1 MNFNDIAKQIKETDY
16 NQITAAFKGA
26 DFKSVMEHVKAVIT
40 TKYYCFDGRTASGDF
55 WRYILPVIVLCCIPL
70 IGQLIALATILPTTG
85 ITCRRLH
92 DVGKSGWW
100 IFTILIPCVGWIF
113 YLTAVCAP
121 SQLNDNQYGPNPNG
135 SNPDEAWPVVVG
147 VALAVIFAILNYLG
161 GM

>member
-55 WRYILPVIVLCCIPL
+55 WRYILPVIILCCIPL
-70 IGQLIALATILPTTG
+70 IGQLIALATILPTAG

-92 DVGKSGWW
+92 DVGKSGWLQLLA
-100 IFTILIPCVGWIF
+100 LIPVIGVLIVLFLCIPAG
-113 YLTAVCAP
+113 
-121 SQLNDNQYGPNPNG
+121 SGESNQYGAAN
-135 SNPDEAWPVVVG
+135 E
-147 VALAVIFAILNYLG
+147 
-161 GM
+161 

>member
-70 IGQLIALATILPTTG
+70 IGQLIALATILPTAG

-92 DVGKSGWW
+92 DVGKSGWLQLLA
-100 IFTILIPCVGWIF
+100 LIPVIGVLIVLFLCIPAG
-113 YLTAVCAP
+113 
-121 SQLNDNQYGPNPNG
+121 SGESNQYGAAN
-135 SNPDEAWPVVVG
+135 E
-147 VALAVIFAILNYLG
+147 
-161 GM
+161 

>member
-92 DVGKSGWW
+92 DVGKSGWLQLLA
-100 IFTILIPCVGWIF
+100 LIPVIGVLIVLFLCIPAG
-113 YLTAVCAP
+113 
-121 SQLNDNQYGPNPNG
+121 SGESNQYGATN
-135 SNPDEAWPVVVG
+135 E
-147 VALAVIFAILNYLG
+147 
-161 GM
+161 

>member
-70 IGQLIALATILPTTG
+70 IGQLIALATILPTAG

-92 DVGKSGWW
+92 DVGKSGWLQLLAL
-100 IFTILIPCVGWIF
+100 IPVIGILIVLFLCIPAG
-113 YLTAVCAP
+113 
-121 SQLNDNQYGPNPNG
+121 SGESNQYGAAN
-135 SNPDEAWPVVVG
+135 E
-147 VALAVIFAILNYLG
+147 
-161 GM
+161 

>member
-85 ITCRRLH
+85 VTCRRLH
-92 DVGKSGWW
+92 DVGKSGWLQLLA
-100 IFTILIPCVGWIF
+100 LIPVIGVLIVLFLCIPAG
-113 YLTAVCAP
+113 
-121 SQLNDNQYGPNPNG
+121 SGESNQYGAAN
-135 SNPDEAWPVVVG
+135 E
-147 VALAVIFAILNYLG
+147 
-161 GM
+161 

>member
-26 DFKSVMEHVKAVIT
+26 NFKSVMEHVKAVIT

-92 DVGKSGWW
+92 DVGKSGWLQLLS
-100 IFTILIPCVGWIF
+100 LIPVIGVLIVLFLCIPAG
-113 YLTAVCAP
+113 
-121 SQLNDNQYGPNPNG
+121 SGESNQYGAAN
-135 SNPDEAWPVVVG
+135 E
-147 VALAVIFAILNYLG
+147 
-161 GM
+161 

>member
-70 IGQLIALATILPTTG
+70 IGQLIALATILPTAG

-92 DVGKSGWW
+92 DVGKSGWLQLLAL
-100 IFTILIPCVGWIF
+100 IFNRSSV
-113 YLTAVCAP
+113 
-121 SQLNDNQYGPNPNG
+121 YGI
-135 SNPDEAWPVVVG
+135 SDTT
-147 VALAVIFAILNYLG
+147 FAST
-161 GM
+161 

>member
-92 DVGKSGWW
+92 DVGKSGWLQLLA
-100 IFTILIPCVGWIF
+100 LIPVIGVLIVLFLCIPAG
-113 YLTAVCAP
+113 
-121 SQLNDNQYGPNPNG
+121 SGESNQYGAAN
-135 SNPDEAWPVVVG
+135 E
-147 VALAVIFAILNYLG
+147 
-161 GM
+161 

>member
-55 WRYILPVIVLCCIPL
+55 WRYILPVIILCCIPL
-70 IGQLIALATILPTTG
+70 IGQLIALATILPTAG

-92 DVGKSGWW
+92 DVGKSGWLQLLAL
-100 IFTILIPCVGWIF
+100 IPVIGILIVLFLCIPAG
-113 YLTAVCAP
+113 
-121 SQLNDNQYGPNPNG
+121 SGESNQYGAAN
-135 SNPDEAWPVVVG
+135 E
-147 VALAVIFAILNYLG
+147 
-161 GM
+161 

>member
-92 DVGKSGWW
+92 DVGKSGWLQLLS
-100 IFTILIPCVGWIF
+100 LIPVIGVLIVLFLCIPAG
-113 YLTAVCAP
+113 
-121 SQLNDNQYGPNPNG
+121 SGESNQYGAAN
-135 SNPDEAWPVVVG
+135 E
-147 VALAVIFAILNYLG
+147 
-161 GM
+161 

>member
-16 NQITAAFKGA
+16 NQIAAAFKGA

-70 IGQLIALATILPTTG
+70 IGQLIALATILPTAG

-92 DVGKSGWW
+92 DVGKSGWLQL
-100 IFTILIPCVGWIF
+100 ILVIPVIGAIALLIICAKAGDDASNK
-113 YLTAVCAP
+113 YGDAVT
-121 SQLNDNQYGPNPNG
+121 
-135 SNPDEAWPVVVG
+135 E
-147 VALAVIFAILNYLG
+147 
-161 GM
+161 

>member
-70 IGQLIALATILPTTG
+70 IGQFIALATILPTTG

-92 DVGKSGWW
+92 DVGKSGWLQLLA
-100 IFTILIPCVGWIF
+100 LIPVVGVLIVLF
-113 YLTAVCAP
+113 LCIPAG
-121 SQLNDNQYGPNPNG
+121 SGESNQYGAAN
-135 SNPDEAWPVVVG
+135 E
-147 VALAVIFAILNYLG
+147 
-161 GM
+161 